1 MIVVYHGVCYR
12 TPTRDIR
19 CWCKLVTK
27 SLMHTVVEEKQSL
40 LFGLNQKV
48 IRRNLMAIPNAFYED
63 GYVVLSGIP
72 SVDVAKEMLLHFVG
86 SIDGER
92 APLLKSTLDRTY
104 LAKQDAIPV
113 CEDIVSTGFQAM
125 HYDMGM
131 PFSASQPQALYTIS
145 ALYKPAG
152 SEPNPL
158 AKTRVA
164 SIAKLL
170 NQVSLGKRDE
180 LASRLEAYA
189 SNHGDGWVQPKPHN
203 TQRLAIFAR
212 VIDALRGETRLADK
226 IDTMIGQCFDYDKNP
241 DGVYG
246 LEQEYAFFK
255 QARLDLAAVEKQI
268 SLLPGQMLVFDN
280 MTCVHGR
287 VGRRQKRE
295 LMHFLF
301 GVEQATASEIDAY
314 KQWLIEQAV

>member
-1 MIVVYHGVCYR
+1 
-12 TPTRDIR
+12 
-19 CWCKLVTK
+19 
-27 SLMHTVVEEKQSL
+27 MHQVVEEKQSL

-48 IRRNLMAIPNAFYED
+48 VRRNLMAIPSAFYDD
-63 GYVVLSGIP
+63 GFVVLSGIP

-92 APLLKSTLDRTY
+92 SPLLKSTLDRTY

-131 PFSASQPQALYTIS
+131 PFSAEQKQALYTIS

-152 SEPNPL
+152 SEANPL
-158 AKTRVA
+158 AKTR
-164 SIAKLL
+164 IATISKLL
-170 NQVSLGKRDE
+170 KQVSLGNREVVATNLDE
-180 LASRLEAYA
+180 YVA
-189 SNHGDGWVQPKPHN
+189 NHGDGWLQPKPHN

-212 VIDALRGETRLADK
+212 VIDALRGEMCLADK
-226 IDTMIGQCFDYDKNP
+226 IDTMIGQCFEYDKNP

-255 QARLDLAAVEKQI
+255 TAGLDLAAVEKQI

-301 GVEQATASEIDAY
+301 GVEQATASEIESY
-314 KQWLIEQAV
+314 KQWLIEQSV

>member
-1 MIVVYHGVCYR
+1 
-12 TPTRDIR
+12 
-19 CWCKLVTK
+19 
-27 SLMHTVVEEKQSL
+27 MHQLVEEKQSL

-48 IRRNLMAIPNAFYED
+48 VRRNLMAIPSAFYDD
-63 GYVVLSGIP
+63 GFVVLSGIP
-72 SVDVAKEMLLHFVG
+72 SVEVAKEMLLHFVG

-131 PFSASQPQALYTIS
+131 PFSASQPQSLYTIS

-158 AKTRVA
+158 AKTR
-164 SIAKLL
+164 IANISKLL
-170 NQVSLGKRDE
+170 KQASLGKKEE
-180 LASRLEAYA
+180 LASRLMAYVA
-189 SNHGDGWVQPKPHN
+189 KHGDGWTQPKPHN
-203 TQRLAIFAR
+203 TERLAIFAR

-255 QARLDLAAVEKQI
+255 QAGLDLAAVEKQI

-295 LMHFLF
+295 LIHFLF
-301 GVEQATASEIDAY
+301 GVEQATPLEIELH
-314 KQWLIEQAV
+314 KHWLIEQTV